1 MNSVKQRLKFKGE
14 FKMKVLRNDK
24 AKTKEF
30 FNGYKVTSISCQ
42 NGQERKENL
51 MKITLWKAK
60 VFGWTKREVTM
71 TLREILQTS

>member
-1 MNSVKQRLKFKGE
+1 
-14 FKMKVLRNDK
+14 MKVLRNDK

-30 FNGYKVTSISCQ
+30 FNGYKVTSTSCKDC
-42 NGQERKENL
+42 QERKANL
-51 MKITLWKAK
+51 MKTILRKAK